1 MEQTTTR
8 FLERSSDAIVVIRL
22 ADGAVLGSNEAFFAV
37 TGHPH
42 HELVGRHVG
51 DLLVSLRAAQGDGPV
66 GAPVGLWTRAGE
78 LRCGQLS
85 ALVVDVGGQRHS
97 VCAIHEV
104 RDPTPVERRS
114 AARERC
120 ARIVAAGGS
129 PLAVATSVLR
139 ALGESL
145 RWEFGALWL
154 TAPASRT
161 MRCAAVWRSPL
172 ADLVSLEEASRQ
184 STARFGVG
192 LVGRAWRDR
201 RAVWVS
207 NAMLEPDPERLDQLG
222 GELVYG
228 WFGFPVWAAGE
239 LVGIAEFFSRE
250 VREPDEDI
258 LRMTEQLGGLL
269 GAVLEHAG
277 RRPESTGAASEPEAP
292 EIVRGAPQAAAETVA
307 TMAAW
312 EAPVAAATDPSP
324 IPTGLTLKA
333 VSRRTGIPAATL
345 RTWERRY
352 QFLRPERSSSG
363 YRLYGEQEVARIL
376 KVKQLLH
383 QGVRIGEAMA
393 TVARAS

>member
-22 ADGAVLGSNEAFFAV
+22 ADGTVLGSNEAFFAV

-51 DLLVSLRAAQGDGPV
+51 DLLVSLRTAQGDEQV
-66 GAPVGLWTRAGE
+66 GAPVGIWTRAGE

-85 ALVVDVGGQRHS
+85 ALLVDVGGQRHS

-120 ARIVAAGGS
+120 AGIVAGGGS

-154 TAPASRT
+154 TAPASGT

-172 ADLVSLEEASRQ
+172 ADLASLEEASRQ

-207 NAMLEPDPERLDQLG
+207 NAMLEPDPDRLDRLG

-239 LVGIAEFFSRE
+239 LVGIVEFFSRE
-250 VREPDEDI
+250 IREPDEDL

-269 GAVLEHAG
+269 GGVIEHAG
-277 RRPESTGAASEPEAP
+277 RPESVGVADEPEAP
-292 EIVRGAPQAAAETVA
+292 EIVRGAPEAVAETVA
-307 TMAAW
+307 TMAAG
-312 EAPVAAATDPSP
+312 EAPAAAASDPSP

-352 QFLRPERSSSG
+352 HFLSPERSSSG

-393 TVARAS
+393 TVAKAS